1 MKTLEQL
8 SDLRARLVRA
18 QRRESAAIR
27 KMTEFTA
34 KGSGDKARF
43 ERLLGGVHQARLASV
58 TLYGEWNA
66 AVLAAQGMD
75 EGGGSQPVASTGQ
88 DISERP
94 APP

>member
-34 KGSGDKARF
+34 RGSGDKASF
-43 ERLLGGVHQARLASV
+43 ERLLEGVHQARVASV
-58 TLYGEWNA
+58 ALYEEWNA
-66 AVLAAQGMD
+66 AVLAQGMD
-75 EGGGSQPVASTGQ
+75 EASGSQPVASTGK
-88 DISERP
+88 DIAGTTTSP
-94 APP
+94 